1 MAPLLFTCTYLLQG
15 KFIRINFDASGYIA
29 GANIETYLLEKARV
43 IRQAEEERTFHIFY
57 QLLAGCDEELRSKFN
72 IIKKIDVS
80 EMLGKGLIPIKI
92 FLMQL
97 YDSNSILEKLITYDK
112 K

>member
-1 MAPLLFTCTYLLQG
+1 MALLLFTCTYLLQG

-72 IIKKIDVS
+72 IIEKIDDS
-80 EMLGKGLIPIKI
+80 EMLYKGHAVI
-92 FLMQL
+92 
-97 YDSNSILEKLITYDK
+97 
-112 K
+112 